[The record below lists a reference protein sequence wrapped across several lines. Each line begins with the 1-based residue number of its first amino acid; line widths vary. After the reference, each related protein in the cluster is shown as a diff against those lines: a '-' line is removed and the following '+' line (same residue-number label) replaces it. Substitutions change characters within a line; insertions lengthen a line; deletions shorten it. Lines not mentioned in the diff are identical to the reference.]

1 MSPEE
6 EVVLFLC
13 VLQSKCPD
21 ILYISKGI
29 CSAAYADEEGTG
41 RKKTNKKTPPYMTC
55 NLGERI

>member
-1 MSPEE
+1 M
-6 EVVLFLC
+6 LFLC

-29 CSAAYADEEGTG
+29 CNAAYADEEGTS